1 MRDEK
6 TAADVATA
14 TTTSKKRGRPPDLD
28 TFEENARAFL
38 LWRQLGSLG
47 VPACGKQWANS
58 TATRW
63 NEHTQDQRDIIH
75 KVFGSTSEEEFRSA
89 FSKKKRGQE
98 PPSLSKQAAV
108 CPPSPLSEH
117 DDQVPAAVVH
127 HAVVRDAVGRVIVQ
141 DGLERMKPF
150 VPIDASL
157 TASWLPEHPVASEC
171 ESACASACAS
181 ACESDAW
188 KAALKDLKA
197 VTRKTQADFAPMF
210 QILLQHGFPKGNAKR
225 VVRQELPKEF
235 TDLWIAAGHD
245 VTMLSPFMHRQA
257 KSGV

>member
-28 TFEENARAFL
+28 TFEEHAHAFRV
-38 LWRQLGSLG
+38 WRQLGSHG
-47 VPACGKQWANS
+47 VPPCGKQWANS

-63 NEHTQDQRDIIH
+63 NELTQDQRDIIH

-141 DGLERMKPF
+141 DGLKRMKPF
-150 VPIDASL
+150 VPVPTIDASL
-157 TASWLPEHPVASEC
+157 TASWLLEHPVASEC
-171 ESACASACAS
+171 ESACASAC
-181 ACESDAW
+181 ESDEW

-225 VVRQELPKEF
+225 VVRQGLPKEF